1 MSPSN
6 KSELDLKW
14 NRAHFGAW
22 CAAARPLA
30 SSLPTAVEPRQES
43 SRDLMFRTVFEYGC
57 QLAAWTAL
65 FVSFQIPV
73 VQCAKPARSWC
84 R

>member
-43 SRDLMFRTVFEYGC
+43 RRDLMFRTVFEYGC
-57 QLAAWTAL
+57 QLAAWTAFL
-65 FVSFQIPV
+65 FPFKFP
-73 VQCAKPARSWC
+73 
-84 R
+84 